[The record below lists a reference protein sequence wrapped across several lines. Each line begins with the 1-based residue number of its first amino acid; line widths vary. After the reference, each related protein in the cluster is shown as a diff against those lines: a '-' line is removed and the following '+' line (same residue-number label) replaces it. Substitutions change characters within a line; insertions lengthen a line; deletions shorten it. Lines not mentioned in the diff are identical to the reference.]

1 MSAPPTGV
9 AQEHAILTRHLGSVQ
24 DRVSRLL
31 CAKESELQTL
41 SSEVVRLRGL
51 LVLSRTSI
59 LWGLS
64 APLMRVGRRPS
75 TRPSLEQQ
83 TAARQE
89 DLEASRKAIC
99 QTGCTG
105 HAHHWLSDEGQCRW
119 TGRPC
124 DADLD

>member
-1 MSAPPTGV
+1 MSNQPTGV
-9 AQEHAILTRHLGSVQ
+9 TQEHAILTRHLGSVQ

-31 CAKESELQTL
+31 CDKESELQTL

-51 LVLSRTSI
+51 LVLSRTSM

-64 APLMRVGRRPS
+64 APLMRAGRRPAML
-75 TRPSLEQQ
+75 PSLEQP

-119 TGRPC
+119 SGRPC
-124 DADLD
+124 DAGCG